1 MSAWAK
7 QQTKETFRANQELAS
22 SIFNVSAEQAEKNRN
37 EYKAEKVRKCKIR
50 MINAW
55 RAKQKQS

>member
-37 EYKAEKVRKCKIR
+37 EYKAMKLTIIYFLSLDFISFNSC
-50 MINAW
+50 
-55 RAKQKQS
+55 